1 MQKEIKE
8 IKEMTLF
15 ELANEMNSLM
25 RDMDSLAIRYNMIV
39 REIKS
44 RNNKLKSDPNLEE
57 RVLRKELDYEKTNQE
72 TYKPREK

>member
-1 MQKEIKE
+1 
-8 IKEMTLF
+8 MTLF